1 MDLNVTLHLG
11 KYRRYLWEKPNLLVV
26 LGDFPEVV
34 VSKKLY
40 EERHGISEVA
50 GDERETLERIMAAA
64 CLAAVSLAQ
73 RESWGW
79 TLTLPD
85 SPHGFFC
92 GVEPEGMICGTVKEA
107 PRERGSV
114 HLHRQKAD
122 GPFMESHYAPESEDP
137 VAAVLRY
144 FEQVEQIRTRMALDP
159 DGSGVLVQAL
169 PEGDFGRVA
178 DLADRE
184 MISLCRQKAQ
194 DGEFKPLQEVL
205 MFYECRCD
213 DKMILDMITTLPD
226 AAREELWGD
235 EKELNIECPRCAR
248 KYVLTR

>member
-11 KYRRYLWEKPNLLVV
+11 KYRRYLWEESNLLVV

-34 VSKKLY
+34 VSKQLY
-40 EERHGISEVA
+40 DERYGISEVT
-50 GDERETLERIMAAA
+50 GDERETLKRIMAAA
-64 CLAAVSLAQ
+64 GLAAMSLAQ

-79 TLTLPD
+79 TLTLPG

-114 HLHRQKAD
+114 HLQRQKAD
-122 GPFMESHYAPESEDP
+122 GPLMESHYSPDNEDP
-137 VAAVLRY
+137 VAAVQRY
-144 FEQVEQIRTRMALDP
+144 FEQVEQIRTLIALGP

-169 PEGDFGRVA
+169 PDGDLDRVA
-178 DLADRE
+178 DLADQE

-194 DGEFKPLQEVL
+194 DGEFTSLQEVFL
-205 MFYECRCD
+205 FYECRCD
-213 DKMILDMITTLPD
+213 DNMILDMITSLPD

-248 KYVLTR
+248 KYVLKR